1 MRGSGARLTSNTPL
15 PMPTTAKDSYSV
27 NSITCV
33 VPSFKALLQNK
44 PERIENYMAD
54 QEKFKFFVDQL
65 LENAVKEFQATE
77 QYKLLREKLDR
88 MDRDCDMMFT
98 KDEKDFAEECF
109 ELISDA
115 GGREEYYVYRK
126 GLSDSVKVLKGLG
139 VLA

>member
-1 MRGSGARLTSNTPL
+1 
-15 PMPTTAKDSYSV
+15 
-27 NSITCV
+27 
-33 VPSFKALLQNK
+33 
-44 PERIENYMAD
+44 MAD